1 MTTIN
6 NIADLVRIIREQ
18 PEWADAIRSILLS
31 QELLELPE
39 RFAKFTQ
46 RVDQKFEAI
55 DQRFDDLTQD
65 MNARFQEV
73 DARFQEVN
81 AQFEGVNARFQE
93 VDARFQEMNVQF
105 EGMNARFQE
114 MNVQFEGMNARFNRL
129 EGQVG
134 NLNGYVYEQRVKN
147 AALVR
152 ARNVLGLQDP
162 QLALTRDT
170 GRTVEL
176 DRLVNRALSSGA
188 ISTEQ
193 EEELQE
199 TDIIIAGAGNRHAA
213 IEISITADNDDIQRA
228 RLRADILAN
237 VTGGEVTP
245 VIITANLNDPQ
256 RVFAENQGVTIF
268 TMRS

>member
-18 PEWADAIRSILLS
+18 PEWADTIRSILLS

-39 RFAKFTQ
+39 RFAKFVQ
-46 RVDQKFEAI
+46 RVDQKFDAI
-55 DQRFDDLTQD
+55 DQRFDGLTQEVNGLTQWVDGLTQRFDALTQQVNDLTQ
-65 MNARFQEV
+65 RFDALIQQVNDLTQRVDGLIQE
-73 DARFQEVN
+73 
-81 AQFEGVNARFQE
+81 
-93 VDARFQEMNVQF
+93 
-105 EGMNARFQE
+105 
-114 MNVQFEGMNARFNRL
+114 MNARFNWL

-134 NLNGYVYEQRVKN
+134 NLNGYVYEQRVRN
-147 AALVR
+147 GALVR
-152 ARNVLGLQDP
+152 AKNVLGLEDP

-188 ISTEQ
+188 ISPEQ

-213 IEISITADNDDIQRA
+213 IEVSVTADNSDIQRA
-228 RLRADILAN
+228 SLRAGILAN

-245 VIITANLNDPQ
+245 VIITANLNEPQ
-256 RVFAENQGVTIF
+256 RLFAENQGVTIF
-268 TMRS
+268 TMRN

>member
-39 RFAKFTQ
+39 RFAKFVQ
-46 RVDQKFEAI
+46 RVDQKFDAI

-73 DARFQEVN
+73 NAQLQEVN
-81 AQFEGVNARFQE
+81 AQLQEVNAQLQE
-93 VDARFQEMNVQF
+93 V
-105 EGMNARFQE
+105 NAQL
-114 MNVQFEGMNARFNRL
+114 QGMNARFNLL

-134 NLNGYVYEQRVKN
+134 NLNGYVYEQRVRN
-147 AALVR
+147 GALVR
-152 ARNVLGLQDP
+152 AKNILGLEDP

-176 DRLVNRALSSGA
+176 DRLVNRALSSGV
-188 ISTEQ
+188 ISPEQ

-213 IEISITADNDDIQRA
+213 IEVSVTADNSDIQRA

-245 VIITANLNDPQ
+245 VIITANLNEPQ
-256 RVFAENQGVTIF
+256 RLFAENQGVTIF
-268 TMRS
+268 TMRN

>member
-6 NIADLVRIIREQ
+6 NIADLVRILREQ
-18 PEWADAIRSILLS
+18 PEWAEAVRSILLS

-39 RFAKFTQ
+39 RFAKFVQ

-55 DQRFDDLTQD
+55 DQRFDSLTQE
-65 MNARFQEV
+65 MNTRFQEV
-73 DARFQEVN
+73 DARFEEVNAQFKGVNARFEEVN
-81 AQFEGVNARFQE
+81 AQFEGVNA
-93 VDARFQEMNVQF
+93 QF
-105 EGMNARFQE
+105 EGVNNRL
-114 MNVQFEGMNARFNRL
+114 NRL

-134 NLNGYVYEQRVKN
+134 NLNGYIYEQRVKN

-162 QLALTRDT
+162 QIALTPDT

-188 ISTEQ
+188 ISPEQ

-199 TDIIIAGAGNRHAA
+199 TDIIIAGAGNRYAV
-213 IEISITADNDDIQRA
+213 IEISITADNNDIQRA
-228 RLRADILAN
+228 RMRADILAN

-245 VIITANLNDPQ
+245 VIITANLNEPQ
-256 RVFAENQGVTIF
+256 RIFAEDQGVTVF
-268 TMRS
+268 TMRN

>member
-6 NIADLVRIIREQ
+6 NIADLVKIIREQ

-31 QELLELPE
+31 QELLDLPE
-39 RFAKFTQ
+39 RFAKFVQ
-46 RVDQKFEAI
+46 RVDQKFDAI
-55 DQRFDDLTQD
+55 DQKFDDLTQD

-81 AQFEGVNARFQE
+81 AQLQE
-93 VDARFQEMNVQF
+93 VNVQL
-105 EGMNARFQE
+105 Q
-114 MNVQFEGMNARFNRL
+114 GMNARFNLL

-134 NLNGYVYEQRVKN
+134 NLSGYVYEQRVRN
-147 AALVR
+147 GALVR
-152 ARNVLGLQDP
+152 AKNILGLEDP

-176 DRLVNRALSSGA
+176 DRLVNRALSSGV
-188 ISTEQ
+188 ISPEQ

-199 TDIIIAGAGNRHAA
+199 TDIIIAGAGNRHAT
-213 IEISITADNDDIQRA
+213 IEVSVTADNSDIQRA
-228 RLRADILAN
+228 RLCADILAN

-245 VIITANLNDPQ
+245 VIITANLNEPQ
-256 RVFAENQGVTIF
+256 RLFAENQAVTIF
-268 TMRS
+268 TMKN

>member
-18 PEWADAIRSILLS
+18 PEWADAIQSILLS

-46 RVDQKFEAI
+46 RVDQKFEAM
-55 DQRFDDLTQD
+55 DQRFDGLTEQVGSLNQRVGSLD
-65 MNARFQEV
+65 QRVDGLDQRVGSLDQRVDGLAQEM
-73 DARFQEVN
+73 N
-81 AQFEGVNARFQE
+81 AQFQE
-93 VDARFQEMNVQF
+93 
-105 EGMNARFQE
+105 
-114 MNVQFEGMNARFNRL
+114 MNARFNRL
-129 EGQVG
+129 EGQFG
-134 NLNGYVYEQRVKN
+134 NLNGYVYEQRVRN

-152 ARNVLGLQDP
+152 AKNVLGLQDP

-176 DRLVNRALSSGA
+176 DRLVNRARSSGA
-188 ISTEQ
+188 ISPGQ

-199 TDIIIAGAGNRHAA
+199 TDIIIAGSGNRHAA
-213 IEISITADNDDIQRA
+213 IEISITSDNDDIRRA

-237 VTGGEVTP
+237 ITGGEVTP
-245 VIITANLNDPQ
+245 VIITSNLNEPQ
-256 RVFAENQGVTIF
+256 RVFAENQAVTIF
-268 TMRS
+268 TMKN

>member
-6 NIADLVRIIREQ
+6 NIADIVRIIREQ

-39 RFAKFTQ
+39 RFAKFVQ
-46 RVDQKFEAI
+46 RVDQKFDAI

-73 DARFQEVN
+73 DARFQEVD
-81 AQFEGVNARFQE
+81 ARFQE
-93 VDARFQEMNVQF
+93 VDARFQEV
-105 EGMNARFQE
+105 NAQLQE
-114 MNVQFEGMNARFNRL
+114 VNAQLQGMNARFNRL
-129 EGQVG
+129 EGQIG
-134 NLNGYVYEQRVKN
+134 NLNGYVYEQRVRN
-147 AALVR
+147 GALVR
-152 ARNVLGLQDP
+152 AKNILGLEDP

-176 DRLVNRALSSGA
+176 DRLVNRALSSGV
-188 ISTEQ
+188 ISPEQ

-213 IEISITADNDDIQRA
+213 IEVSVTADNSDIQRA

-237 VTGGEVTP
+237 VTEGEVTP
-245 VIITANLNDPQ
+245 VIITANLNEPQ
-256 RVFAENQGVTIF
+256 RLFAENQAVTIF
-268 TMRS
+268 TMKN

>member
-6 NIADLVRIIREQ
+6 NIADIVRIIREQ

-39 RFAKFTQ
+39 RFAKFVQ
-46 RVDQKFEAI
+46 RVDQKFDAI

-73 DARFQEVN
+73 DARFQEVD
-81 AQFEGVNARFQE
+81 ARFQE
-93 VDARFQEMNVQF
+93 VDARFQEV
-105 EGMNARFQE
+105 NAQLQE
-114 MNVQFEGMNARFNRL
+114 VNAQLQGMNARFNRL
-129 EGQVG
+129 EGQIG
-134 NLNGYVYEQRVKN
+134 NLNGYVYEQRVRN
-147 AALVR
+147 GALVR
-152 ARNVLGLQDP
+152 AKNILGLEDP

-176 DRLVNRALSSGA
+176 DRLVNRALSSGV
-188 ISTEQ
+188 ISPEQ

-213 IEISITADNDDIQRA
+213 IEVSVTADNSDIQRA

-245 VIITANLNDPQ
+245 VIITANLNEPQ
-256 RVFAENQGVTIF
+256 RLFAENQAVTIF
-268 TMRS
+268 TMKN

>member
-39 RFAKFTQ
+39 RFAKFVQ
-46 RVDQKFEAI
+46 RVDQKFDAI

-73 DARFQEVN
+73 
-81 AQFEGVNARFQE
+81 NARFQE
-93 VDARFQEMNVQF
+93 VDARFQEVNAQF
-105 EGMNARFQE
+105 Q
-114 MNVQFEGMNARFNRL
+114 GMNARFNL
-129 EGQVG
+129 LAGQVG

-147 AALVR
+147 GALVR
-152 ARNVLGLQDP
+152 AKNILGLEDP

-176 DRLVNRALSSGA
+176 DRLVNRALSSGV
-188 ISTEQ
+188 ISPEQ

-213 IEISITADNDDIQRA
+213 IEVSVTADNSDIQRA

-245 VIITANLNDPQ
+245 VIITANLNEPQ
-256 RVFAENQGVTIF
+256 RLFAENQAVTIF
-268 TMRS
+268 TMKN

>member
-39 RFAKFTQ
+39 RFAKFVQ
-46 RVDQKFEAI
+46 RVDQKFDAI

-65 MNARFQEV
+65 INARFQEV

-81 AQFEGVNARFQE
+81 AQLQ
-93 VDARFQEMNVQF
+93 
-105 EGMNARFQE
+105 
-114 MNVQFEGMNARFNRL
+114 GMNARFNLL

-134 NLNGYVYEQRVKN
+134 NLNGYVYEQRVRN
-147 AALVR
+147 GALVR
-152 ARNVLGLQDP
+152 AKNILGLEDP

-176 DRLVNRALSSGA
+176 DRLVNRALSSGV
-188 ISTEQ
+188 ISPEQ

-199 TDIIIAGAGNRHAA
+199 TDIIIAGTGNRHAA
-213 IEISITADNDDIQRA
+213 IEVSVTADNSDIQRA

-237 VTGGEVTP
+237 VTGGEVAP
-245 VIITANLNDPQ
+245 VIITANLNEPQ
-256 RVFAENQGVTIF
+256 RLFAENQAVTIF
-268 TMRS
+268 TMKN

>member
-31 QELLELPE
+31 QELLDLPE
-39 RFAKFTQ
+39 RFAKFVQ
-46 RVDQKFEAI
+46 RVDQKFDAI

-73 DARFQEVN
+73 
-81 AQFEGVNARFQE
+81 NARFQE
-93 VDARFQEMNVQF
+93 VDARFQEVNAQF
-105 EGMNARFQE
+105 Q
-114 MNVQFEGMNARFNRL
+114 GMNARFNL
-129 EGQVG
+129 LAGQVG

-147 AALVR
+147 GALVR
-152 ARNVLGLQDP
+152 AKNILGLEDP

-176 DRLVNRALSSGA
+176 DRLVNRALSSGV
-188 ISTEQ
+188 ISPEQ

-213 IEISITADNDDIQRA
+213 IEVSVTADNSDIQRA

-245 VIITANLNDPQ
+245 VIITANLNEPQ
-256 RVFAENQGVTIF
+256 RLFAENQAVTIF
-268 TMRS
+268 TMKN

>member
-6 NIADLVRIIREQ
+6 NIADIVRIIREQ

-39 RFAKFTQ
+39 RFAKFVQ
-46 RVDQKFEAI
+46 RVDQKFDAI

-81 AQFEGVNARFQE
+81 AQLQ
-93 VDARFQEMNVQF
+93 
-105 EGMNARFQE
+105 
-114 MNVQFEGMNARFNRL
+114 GMNARFNLL

-134 NLNGYVYEQRVKN
+134 NLNGYVYEQRVRN
-147 AALVR
+147 GALVR
-152 ARNVLGLQDP
+152 AKNILGLEDP

-176 DRLVNRALSSGA
+176 DRLVNRALSSGV
-188 ISTEQ
+188 ISPEQ

-213 IEISITADNDDIQRA
+213 IEVSVAADNSDIQRA

-245 VIITANLNDPQ
+245 VIITANLNEPQ
-256 RVFAENQGVTIF
+256 RLFAENQAVTIF
-268 TMRS
+268 TMKN

>member
-6 NIADLVRIIREQ
+6 NIADIVRIIREQ

-39 RFAKFTQ
+39 RFAKFVQ
-46 RVDQKFEAI
+46 RVDQKFDTI

-81 AQFEGVNARFQE
+81 AQLQ
-93 VDARFQEMNVQF
+93 
-105 EGMNARFQE
+105 
-114 MNVQFEGMNARFNRL
+114 GMNARFNLL

-134 NLNGYVYEQRVKN
+134 NLNGYVYEQRVRN
-147 AALVR
+147 GALVR
-152 ARNVLGLQDP
+152 AKNILGLEDP
-162 QLALTRDT
+162 QLALTGDT

-176 DRLVNRALSSGA
+176 DRLVNRALSSGV
-188 ISTEQ
+188 ISPEQ

-213 IEISITADNDDIQRA
+213 IEVSVTADNSDIQRA

-245 VIITANLNDPQ
+245 VIITANLNEPQ
-256 RVFAENQGVTIF
+256 RLFAENQAVTIF
-268 TMRS
+268 TMKN

>member
-6 NIADLVRIIREQ
+6 NIADLVKIIREQ

-39 RFAKFTQ
+39 RFAKFVQ
-46 RVDQKFEAI
+46 RVDQKFDAI
-55 DQRFDDLTQD
+55 DQKFDDLTQD

-81 AQFEGVNARFQE
+81 AQLQE
-93 VDARFQEMNVQF
+93 VNVQL
-105 EGMNARFQE
+105 Q
-114 MNVQFEGMNARFNRL
+114 GMNARFNLL

-134 NLNGYVYEQRVKN
+134 NLSGYVYEQRVRN
-147 AALVR
+147 GALVR
-152 ARNVLGLQDP
+152 AKNILGLEDP

-176 DRLVNRALSSGA
+176 DRLVNRALSSGV
-188 ISTEQ
+188 ISPEQ

-199 TDIIIAGAGNRHAA
+199 TDIIIAGAGNRHAT
-213 IEISITADNDDIQRA
+213 IEVSVTADNSDIQRA

-245 VIITANLNDPQ
+245 VIITANLNEPQ
-256 RVFAENQGVTIF
+256 RLFAENQAVTIF
-268 TMRS
+268 TMKN

>member
-39 RFAKFTQ
+39 RFAKFVQ
-46 RVDQKFEAI
+46 RVDQKFDAI

-73 DARFQEVN
+73 
-81 AQFEGVNARFQE
+81 NARFQE
-93 VDARFQEMNVQF
+93 VDARFQEVNAQF
-105 EGMNARFQE
+105 Q
-114 MNVQFEGMNARFNRL
+114 GMNARFNL
-129 EGQVG
+129 LAGQVG

-147 AALVR
+147 GALVR
-152 ARNVLGLQDP
+152 AKNILGLEDP

-176 DRLVNRALSSGA
+176 DRLVNRALSSGV
-188 ISTEQ
+188 ISPEQ

-199 TDIIIAGAGNRHAA
+199 TDIIIAGAGNRHAT
-213 IEISITADNDDIQRA
+213 IEVSVTADNSDIQRA

-245 VIITANLNDPQ
+245 VIITANLNEPQ
-256 RVFAENQGVTIF
+256 RLFAENQAVTIF
-268 TMRS
+268 TMKN